1 MVAVCSI
8 FKVKAYFEFF
18 TWDFPSK
25 NFEFI
30 TQWMIVLW
38 ASKSSLQTTQNE
50 ERPLYHNFLIKCFVE
65 GICTKKNHFDIKK
78 YDYENN

>member
-25 NFEFI
+25 NFEFV
-30 TQWMIVLW
+30 TQWIIVLW

-50 ERPLYHNFLIKCFVE
+50 ERPLYHKFLIKCFVE